1 MKSVLVFGGTGF
13 LGSSLVRTL
22 LLAKVKVIV
31 FYRKDFGFLDGVK
44 DENLLFIDSLKSGI
58 LKQYKIKT
66 FFHLASKQPSNNPS
80 YDDFYDSNVQ
90 LTLDIIKLAK
100 ELEIEQFIFA
110 STITVFSKSHK
121 SNIIDQDACP
131 NPTNHYA
138 LTKYIAEKIVE
149 IEFASSNVKT
159 SIVRLPSIFGLNSRG
174 GIVET
179 LYKLALENSDIEL
192 YSKGERFRNLI
203 YVESAVEALINLYKN
218 SENLK
223 KHEIFMVGSRDS
235 LPLKDIAKMLIEL
248 TNSNSSIL
256 PVDKFPPSDFDAF
269 IDISKAVEELDFKA
283 LSIEEG
289 LKKYVEDMKN
299 ESL

>member
-1 MKSVLVFGGTGF
+1 MKSVLVFGGIGF
-13 LGSSLVRTL
+13 LGSSLVKSL

-31 FYRKDFGFLDGVK
+31 FYRKDFGFLDRVR
-44 DENLLFIDSLKSGI
+44 DENLLFINSLESESLK
-58 LKQYKIKT
+58 QHKIKT
-66 FFHLASKQPSNNPS
+66 LFHLASKQPANNPS
-80 YDDFYDSNVQ
+80 YSDFYDSNVQ
-90 LTLDIIKLAK
+90 LTLNVIELAK
-100 ELEIEQFIFA
+100 KLDIEQFIFA
-110 STITVFSKSHK
+110 STITVFSKSQK
-121 SNIIDQDACP
+121 SNTITQDSCV
-131 NPTNHYA
+131 NPTNHYS

-159 SIVRLPSIFGLNSRG
+159 HIVRFPSIFGLNSRG

-179 LYKLALENSDIEL
+179 LYKLALKNSDIEL

-203 YVESAVEALINLYKN
+203 YVESAVEALINVYKN
-218 SENLK
+218 SENLN

-235 LPLKDIAKMLIEL
+235 LALKDITQKLIEL
-248 TNSNSSIL
+248 TGSNSTIV

-299 ESL
+299 ESF